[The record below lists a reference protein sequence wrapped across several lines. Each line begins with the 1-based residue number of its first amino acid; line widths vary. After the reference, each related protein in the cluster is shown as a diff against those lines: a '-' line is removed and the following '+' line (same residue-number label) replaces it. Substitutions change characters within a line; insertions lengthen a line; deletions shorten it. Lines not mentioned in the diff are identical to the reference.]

1 MEEEKDEVKS
11 NYQEQCNSIKIL
23 NQIFGATYTP
33 ANMVYDLLVLH
44 SANLYPSTIIN
55 TTKDAKTNNN
65 NYTNNEVSLH
75 HIKIAQ
81 PLSAL
86 AGIHVNKK
94 GENVYLFTEIKQ
106 PLGHTNLTTVEPLKE
121 DSPIKGQCIIYI
133 STIDKP

>member
-1 MEEEKDEVKS
+1 MLKP
-11 NYQEQCNSIKIL
+11 ITTIT
-23 NQIFGATYTP
+23 QIRKA
-33 ANMVYDLLVLH
+33 
-44 SANLYPSTIIN
+44 I
-55 TTKDAKTNNN
+55 
-65 NYTNNEVSLH
+65 LH

-121 DSPIKGQCIIYI
+121 DSPIKGQCIIYPQLTKLNPQI
-133 STIDKP
+133 LSTLSI